1 MVNSINDDYSAM
13 KNTKSMISTIY
24 ETLHAADLDELEVI
38 YKNWASD
45 YEHDVIHLAGYVGHL
60 ITSSLLLS
68 KIKNKK
74 AKILDAGCGTGLV
87 GEILFENNYKNVEGV
102 DFSEEMLSVAN
113 QKNIYQSLRLVD
125 LTKKLDYEDNSFDA
139 IVCAGTF
146 TCGHVGPEALKEM
159 LRVTK
164 KAGYICFTVRKQ
176 EWEASPYKEII
187 DKLENSN
194 LWHQVVHET
203 SEYNVKEGITC
214 QLCLY
219 QVI

>member
-1 MVNSINDDYSAM
+1 MVNTINDDYSTM

-60 ITSSLLLS
+60 ITTDLLLNYLE
-68 KIKNKK
+68 NKK
-74 AKILDAGCGTGLV
+74 ARVLDAGCGTGLV
-87 GEILFENNYKNVEGV
+87 GEILHKNSFNNIEGV

>member
-1 MVNSINDDYSAM
+1 M
-13 KNTKSMISTIY
+13 KNTKGMISTIY
-24 ETLHAADLDELEVI
+24 QTLHAADLQELEGI
-38 YKNWASD
+38 YKKWASD
-45 YEHDVIHLAGYVGHL
+45 YDHDVVELAGYVGHL

-194 LWHQVVHET
+194 LWHQVVHKT
-203 SEYNVKEGITC
+203 KEYNVKEGVTC

>member
-1 MVNSINDDYSAM
+1 
-13 KNTKSMISTIY
+13 MISIIY
-24 ETLHAADLDELEVI
+24 QTLHAADSEELEGI
-38 YKNWASD
+38 YKKWASD
-45 YEHDVIHLAGYVGHL
+45 YDHDVVELAGYVGHL

-87 GEILFENNYKNVEGV
+87 GEILSENNYKNVEGV
-102 DFSEEMLSVAN
+102 DFSQEMLDEAI
-113 QKNIYQSLRLVD
+113 QKQVYQSLRLVD
-125 LTKKLDYEDNSFDA
+125 LTKNLDYEDSLFDA

-146 TCGHVGPEALKEM
+146 TCGHVGPKALLEM
-159 LRVTK
+159 VRITK
-164 KAGYICFTVRKQ
+164 KGGYICFTVRQQ

-187 DKLENSN
+187 DNLENSN
-194 LWHQVVHET
+194 LWHQVCHKT